1 MKKNQFLEFLKDNI
15 LTIFTGSEIIGEE
28 VSSPRD
34 NCVAQGEGGAIKIK
48 FSRKD
53 NYRIIVKRAQPFKK
67 FEIFL
72 INSIIKEMGKIADV
86 KNLEDYKH
94 GIESMIIEKA
104 ICKSLT
110 NSSSKT
116 LALLLSELS
125 FWGQK
130 TYEGKKISFGCVVTR
145 QRMGNKLNNSNL
157 HISNILEKDFSALLS
172 DGKNSFIE
180 VSADGYITD
189 YISYIK
195 QFDYN
200 LYAPFDYLKVATLS
214 VGSKIGICLT
224 IEGDILIFKDKCLLF
239 AKRNGKWVCYSHD
252 EIVDK
257 LSERARDYED
267 VRKSIYQTALDT
279 SFNRYGGCIVHVNS
293 TELSN
298 VLRHIDDADVLDS
311 ESYNTIQQIKKH
323 KSLFSE
329 LDSLGMDIQPFEE
342 FLKEDKCIKASTLRR
357 LIAGRKFQ
365 EIDRKFRQDMVAMD
379 GATIIGYDGTII
391 AVGAII
397 KIEAGSSGGGRL
409 AAAKTL
415 SNYGVSIK
423 ISNDGTMQ
431 GFKMDR
437 NKLRAKA
444 IFIL

>member
-1 MKKNQFLEFLKDNI
+1 M
-15 LTIFTGSEIIGEE
+15 
-28 VSSPRD
+28 
-34 NCVAQGEGGAIKIK
+34 
-48 FSRKD
+48 
-53 NYRIIVKRAQPFKK
+53 
-67 FEIFL
+67 
-72 INSIIKEMGKIADV
+72 
-86 KNLEDYKH
+86 
-94 GIESMIIEKA
+94 
-104 ICKSLT
+104 
-110 NSSSKT
+110 
-116 LALLLSELS
+116 
-125 FWGQK
+125 
-130 TYEGKKISFGCVVTR
+130 
-145 QRMGNKLNNSNL
+145 
-157 HISNILEKDFSALLS
+157 
-172 DGKNSFIE
+172 
-180 VSADGYITD
+180 
-189 YISYIK
+189 
-195 QFDYN
+195 
-200 LYAPFDYLKVATLS
+200 
-214 VGSKIGICLT
+214 
-224 IEGDILIFKDKCLLF
+224 IFKDKCLLF